1 MANRSACDD
10 KRMEIDA
17 LIDDLDF
24 DDVLT
29 APLRSH
35 LRREYGTG
43 GKRKFCATLD
53 NAYKALQVLNV
64 KVEMAEQEKKEDIT
78 MFKEKIEWIKYFDQ
92 PAIKDTNG
100 ASASGKYNTR
110 SSFYLESLPSNHL
123 YQYEFGSCSGA
134 WGLFAPRK
142 YIMRDD
148 IFELCQHLMR
158 GPEDGGTGPLGH
170 QELRKYMQKMEKSM
184 GRTFLMEQEGRD
196 QTIIGEAFV
205 KLGKDDPQ
213 TLADIQHAFM
223 SGGVLW
229 DATWTR
235 AVERNA
241 DFDPFSQRRLRDAM
255 NEHYINN
262 IYTSYDINPEAKD
275 WSSLIDTSNKY
286 MDFVKEQYQELKTSC
301 MAKLIIHTYKKSF
314 DKYMIKC
321 KSSKMLDMYLLS
333 RICFGVKWDGKSEV
347 SMTMVDVQKFL
358 DMYRKKKTL
367 GNPGLRHQQQPHL

>member
-43 GKRKFCATLD
+43 GKRKFGATLD
-53 NAYKALQVLNV
+53 TAYKALQVLNV
-64 KVEMAEQEKKEDIT
+64 KVEMGEQEKKEDIT

-134 WGLFAPRK
+134 WGMFAPRK

-241 DFDPFSQRRLRDAM
+241 DFDPFSKRRLRDAM

-262 IYTSYDINPEAKD
+262 IYTSYEINPKAKE

-286 MDFVKEQYQELKTSC
+286 TDFVQEEYKELKTSC
-301 MAKLIIHTYKKSF
+301 MAKLIIHTYKNTF

-321 KSSKMLDMYLLS
+321 KSSKMLDMYLLVK
-333 RICFGVKWDGKSEV
+333 ICFGVEWDGKSEV

-358 DMYRKKKTL
+358 DMYRFGAQVYDI
-367 GNPGLRHQQQPHL
+367 GNNHHL